1 MYSRF
6 LLKRLREGGGFTQ
19 AKFIKLR
26 KLSVPLVGLY
36 IVLVT
41 SNALSPL
48 EEFAGVRSYL
58 TSARSFHL
66 SEEIAFYQGEKREKQ
81 TIDSTFQRLVRLRI
95 KEMSN
100 CPSKRYQ

>member
-1 MYSRF
+1 MNTYPIRD
-6 LLKRLREGGGFTQ
+6 
-19 AKFIKLR
+19 
-26 KLSVPLVGLY
+26 
-36 IVLVT
+36 
-41 SNALSPL
+41 SPL
-48 EEFAGVRSYL
+48 LRSAGRTLAPLQQSRRNHRSCL

-100 CPSKRYQ
+100 CPSKRYQGPCLARALILFL